1 MAELGSGEGQPE
13 PDDAVLADIVQDGGR
28 SVGSCESGV
37 KQREDKIIYYK
48 DGGRRV
54 GLLFKDTVTTQMKI

>member
-28 SVGSCESGV
+28 SVGSCKSGG
-37 KQREDKIIYYK
+37 KQRED
-48 DGGRRV
+48 
-54 GLLFKDTVTTQMKI
+54 